1 MTKLWPQREAERIV
15 QRFPQADTYLLETG
29 FGPSGHPHMG
39 TVGEVVRTHFVAMAL
54 AELGKKSLLIVFSD
68 DMDGLRKI
76 PVNID
81 APWLQEHL
89 GKPVS
94 AIPDPYGC
102 CPSYSAHMNKEL
114 REMLDDTGIP
124 YKFIS
129 STEEYK
135 SGKYNE
141 VLQLALA
148 RNQEILDVILPTLR
162 PENRAGWFPIMPVCE
177 NCGRVN
183 TTKVLSFDA
192 DKATVEY
199 SCSEEL
205 KGAVGCGH
213 HGRQP
218 VGNGRSKF
226 GWKADWGARWAVFGI
241 NYEMYGKD
249 LIESAKLSKQI
260 ARILGGR
267 PPVDMFYEMFLDES
281 GRKISKSVGKGLT
294 VENFTRWGTPE
305 SLYYLMFKNPR
316 QQKKLSNETVIQYMD
331 EVLKMAPEDPEYKYI
346 YFAGPHPRLPIVYSD
361 LINII
366 AAVGVTD
373 IPVLKEFIIDV
384 YGQDIAENWDYV
396 EELLT
401 TALNYYT
408 DFILPQRSFPVL
420 TPEENRLLDLFLD
433 LIERETEAEAVQSG
447 TYDIARENGI
457 PPKDFF
463 QLLYQVLLGK
473 PSGPR
478 IGGFVAQMGKARI
491 RDIIAQHRK

>member
-135 SGKYNE
+135 SGTYNE

>member
-1 MTKLWPQREAERIV
+1 
-15 QRFPQADTYLLETG
+15 
-29 FGPSGHPHMG
+29 
-39 TVGEVVRTHFVAMAL
+39 
-54 AELGKKSLLIVFSD
+54 
-68 DMDGLRKI
+68 
-76 PVNID
+76 
-81 APWLQEHL
+81 
-89 GKPVS
+89 
-94 AIPDPYGC
+94 
-102 CPSYSAHMNKEL
+102 MNKEL

-135 SGKYNE
+135 SGTYNE

-346 YFAGPHPRLPIVYSD
+346 YFAGPRPRLPIVYSD

>member
-1 MTKLWPQREAERIV
+1 
-15 QRFPQADTYLLETG
+15 
-29 FGPSGHPHMG
+29 
-39 TVGEVVRTHFVAMAL
+39 
-54 AELGKKSLLIVFSD
+54 
-68 DMDGLRKI
+68 
-76 PVNID
+76 
-81 APWLQEHL
+81 
-89 GKPVS
+89 
-94 AIPDPYGC
+94 
-102 CPSYSAHMNKEL
+102 
-114 REMLDDTGIP
+114 
-124 YKFIS
+124 
-129 STEEYK
+129 
-135 SGKYNE
+135 
-141 VLQLALA
+141 
-148 RNQEILDVILPTLR
+148 
-162 PENRAGWFPIMPVCE
+162 MPVCE

-205 KGAVGCGH
+205 RAVGCGH

-331 EVLKMAPEDPEYKYI
+331 EVLKMAGRPVSI
-346 YFAGPHPRLPIVYSD
+346 FTLPVPAQVAHSLLRPDQHHCGGRSNRYTR
-361 LINII
+361 
-366 AAVGVTD
+366 AQR
-373 IPVLKEFIIDV
+373 FIIDV

-408 DFILPQRSFPVL
+408 DFILPQRSFPFSPQKKTDCWIYSSTL
-420 TPEENRLLDLFLD
+420 
-433 LIERETEAEAVQSG
+433 
-447 TYDIARENGI
+447 
-457 PPKDFF
+457 
-463 QLLYQVLLGK
+463 
-473 PSGPR
+473 
-478 IGGFVAQMGKARI
+478 
-491 RDIIAQHRK
+491 